1 MAIDTSAEIR
11 AADRYFTSHQ
21 VGDILQVNPSSV
33 VKWIN
38 DGILSAF
45 RTPGGHRRIS
55 ASELVRFARHH
66 GMPIPEEL
74 KELAISKVLVVDDE
88 PRFLTALQKA
98 LKPFDNEIALE
109 TVENGIEALIKI
121 GTLKPDILILDIRM
135 PGIDGFQV
143 LERVKSYPD
152 MQHLTVIAVSGQMDD
167 STAERCKKL
176 GAFMCLTKPVKVP
189 ELLETLREMRKP
201 RYQWAIR

>member
-1 MAIDTSAEIR
+1 MSIDTTAEIR

-74 KELAISKVLVVDDE
+74 KELAVSKVLVADDE
-88 PRFLTALQKA
+88 SRFLSALQRA
-98 LKPFDNEIALE
+98 LKPYENEIALQ
-109 TVENGIEALIKI
+109 TVENGIDALVLT
-121 GTLKPDILILDIRM
+121 GSLKPDILILDIRM

-143 LERVKSYPD
+143 LERIKSYPD
-152 MQHLTVIAVSGQMDD
+152 TQHTVVIAVSGQMDD
-167 STAERCKKL
+167 ATAERCKKL
-176 GAFMCLTKPVKVP
+176 GAFMCLAKPVKVP

-201 RYQWAIR
+201 RYQWAAR